1 MNLLLSRSGFPMLDI
16 PYNKRKGYYSALEK
30 ANVTGTPRPFL
41 HWFFLRYA
49 REHRRFLSPKAT
61 RSAD

>member
-1 MNLLLSRSGFPMLDI
+1 MLDI